1 MARSIVNING
11 FRVGE
16 ESEPYFIAEIGINHN
31 GDIQIAKKL
40 MDAASACG
48 WNAVK
53 FQKREPDIA
62 VPEMQ
67 KSVMRDTPWGRM
79 TYLEYKK
86 HVEFGRA
93 EYDEIA
99 RYCVEKPLAWTAS
112 PWDLPSLD
120 FLLSYD
126 IPFLKIASA
135 TITNDEMLMKAA
147 KSGKPIIMSTG
158 MSTWEEIDHAVDILE
173 RYADGNY
180 ILMHTNSSYPAPVDA
195 LNLRMIRTLRDRY
208 HCLVG
213 YSGHEEGLSPS
224 IVAVVLGACVIE
236 RHVTLSH
243 VGDGSKGKPRSSS
256 DGPLAWSCAWHPWD
270 AWRRRTPFERR
281 GTCCSKEIAR

>member
-112 PWDLPSLD
+112 PGICRVLIFCCRTTSL
-120 FLLSYD
+120 F
-126 IPFLKIASA
+126 
-135 TITNDEMLMKAA
+135 
-147 KSGKPIIMSTG
+147 
-158 MSTWEEIDHAVDILE
+158 
-173 RYADGNY
+173 
-180 ILMHTNSSYPAPVDA
+180 
-195 LNLRMIRTLRDRY
+195 
-208 HCLVG
+208 
-213 YSGHEEGLSPS
+213 
-224 IVAVVLGACVIE
+224 
-236 RHVTLSH
+236 
-243 VGDGSKGKPRSSS
+243 
-256 DGPLAWSCAWHPWD
+256 
-270 AWRRRTPFERR
+270 
-281 GTCCSKEIAR
+281 